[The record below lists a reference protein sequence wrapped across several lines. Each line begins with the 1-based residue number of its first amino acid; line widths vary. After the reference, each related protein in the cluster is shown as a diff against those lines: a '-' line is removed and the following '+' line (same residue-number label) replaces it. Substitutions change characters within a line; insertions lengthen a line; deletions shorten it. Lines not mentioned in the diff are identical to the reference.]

1 MSALEEENNSFKS
14 EICSCLI
21 HYTGT
26 KGSLV
31 PFTKK
36 RFETFRFRREER
48 LRYDEVASVIAKKS
62 LKVCPEAESSEN
74 CGQFFFHPKCYS
86 AFTDV
91 SKLRRAEQKKLA
103 EDDAEK
109 EITKHSEHTGYLNQ
123 SDVLV
128 CHSHQN
134 YIHAMIAVQM
144 CFPMFA
150 LFVSRRTLISGTR
163 YVS

>member
-1 MSALEEENNSFKS
+1 MRSLIPAKKKMSALEEENNSFKS

-36 RFETFRFRREER
+36 RFETFRFRREEW

-74 CGQFFFHPKCYS
+74 CGQFFFS
-86 AFTDV
+86 
-91 SKLRRAEQKKLA
+91 SKML
-103 EDDAEK
+103 
-109 EITKHSEHTGYLNQ
+109 
-123 SDVLV
+123 
-128 CHSHQN
+128 
-134 YIHAMIAVQM
+134 
-144 CFPMFA
+144 
-150 LFVSRRTLISGTR
+150 
-163 YVS
+163 